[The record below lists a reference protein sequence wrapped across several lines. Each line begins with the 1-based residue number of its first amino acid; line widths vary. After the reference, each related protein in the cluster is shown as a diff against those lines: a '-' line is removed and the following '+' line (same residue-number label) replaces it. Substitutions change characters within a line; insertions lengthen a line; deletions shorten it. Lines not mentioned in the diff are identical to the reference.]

1 MDEYRIR
8 NVAKVTAGT
17 LEALARKLEG
27 VDAETFLDEVGRY
40 NEAVRTDVPFD
51 GSVKD
56 GRGTEGLELPKS
68 NWANTID
75 APPFEAYH
83 VGCGITFTFGG
94 LRIDPKSAQVI
105 NDDLERSE
113 EHTSELQSLM
123 RISYAVFCLKQK
135 KTQPTT

>member
-1 MDEYRIR
+1 MRNFTYAKYGRAIRAQPDHFAWQVCDAKVTPLLRDEYRIR
-8 NVAKVTAGT
+8 NVSKVTAGT

-83 VGCGITFTFGG
+83 V
-94 LRIDPKSAQVI
+94 
-105 NDDLERSE
+105 RSE

-123 RISYAVFCLKQK
+123 RISYAV
-135 KTQPTT
+135 